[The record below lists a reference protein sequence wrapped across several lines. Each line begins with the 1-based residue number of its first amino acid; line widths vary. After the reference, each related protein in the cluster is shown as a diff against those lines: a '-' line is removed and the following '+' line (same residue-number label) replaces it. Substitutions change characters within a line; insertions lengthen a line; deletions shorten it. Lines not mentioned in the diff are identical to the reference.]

1 LDALF
6 YPTLSLPGAAWTN
19 PNLLF
24 FDEIGVIAP
33 EGDERELFD
42 GPTRLLMRHGLVRPV
57 EPIRYAQDDEGDGH
71 LVSHLLGM
79 AQLQPKHGELARI
92 HLGKIAFTRLPSE
105 LRELGLLWPSHCDDW
120 LEGPT
125 WVASYVMSVL
135 ATRMASHPRLNA
147 SLVTNLRSAGRL
159 VAGVPQVEFAAASRR
174 VRAVSRLLPIGPD
187 AELAEILRFRER
199 HRAELRRFRGLVE
212 GLVRRS
218 PDGPDGE
225 ADFDARLRQAEEVR
239 RHLVGELEAVRTAAP
254 PLPVAISIA
263 TIAAPAVEAA
273 YCSAAVAVAGLGYLL
288 YTRGAAARRERAA
301 RRDGLVYAA
310 LAAKTF
316 AARRGDDV
324 LR

>member
-1 LDALF
+1 LIALF
-6 YPTLSLPGAAWTN
+6 YPNLSLPGAAWTN

-42 GPTRLLMRHGLVRPV
+42 GPTRLLMEHGLVRPV
-57 EPIRYAQDDEGDGH
+57 EPIRYAQDDEDDGH

-79 AQLQPKHGELARI
+79 AQLQPEHRELARI
-92 HLGKIAFTRLPSE
+92 HLGKIAFSRLPSE
-105 LRELGLLWPSHCDDW
+105 LMKLGLLRPSKRNGW

-125 WVASYVMSVL
+125 WVANYVMSVL
-135 ATRMASHPRLNA
+135 ATRMASHPGLDV
-147 SLVTNLRSAGRL
+147 SLVTNLRSAVRL
-159 VAGVPQVEFAAASRR
+159 VAGVPQIKLAAGSRR

-199 HRAELRRFRGLVE
+199 HRAELRGFRGLVE
-212 GLVRRS
+212 CLVRRS
-218 PDGPDGE
+218 PDGSDGE

-254 PLPVAISIA
+254 PLPIAISITA
-263 TIAAPAVEAA
+263 IAAPAVEAS
-273 YCSAAVAVAGLGYLL
+273 YYSAAAAVAGLGYLL

-301 RRDGLVYAA
+301 RRDKLVYAA

-316 AARRGDDV
+316 AARRGDDI